1 VPPGPSLYFSRSR
14 EGIDIIY
21 QTDPEFSVYPQ
32 IRHGA
37 CYFLS
42 ILRALSD
49 KFARPFTHE
58 AVLAFYASELANG
71 KTDVDNEMFIGE
83 PQALINDFI
92 GAEKVLFIG
101 KAPAIYQPAPAEIA
115 FGCWHREGTD
125 FNHFTYGTKPKG
137 VNFYDPWAAQ
147 GSASVAYGTL
157 IGQRIALIL

>member
-1 VPPGPSLYFSRSR
+1 MPPGPSLYFSRNR

-49 KFARPFTHE
+49 KFAKEFTHE
-58 AVLAFYASELANG
+58 DVLSFYLAELANG
-71 KTDVDNEMFIGE
+71 KTDIDNEMFIGD
-83 PQALINDFI
+83 PQALIDDFV
-92 GAEKVLFIG
+92 GAGKVHFVG
-101 KAPAIYQPAPAEIA
+101 KADASYQPAAAEIA

-125 FNHFTYGTKPKG
+125 FNHFTYGTNPQS
-137 VNFYDPWAAQ
+137 VNFYDPWSAD
-147 GSASVAYGTL
+147 GSASVAHGHL